1 MNNYKDIL
9 DAMQIYGKKLDAVH
23 VGWIDK
29 DGIEIKDFVRLVWW
43 NDLEV
48 VLIRQ
53 MAEREISRTIP
64 YSDIRSIHGVQLPS
78 RVFEHDEVE
87 IDVEVEDKDDT
98 LLNVHTEIIG
108 TDEDMIN
115 FSHVTEVLKRLMNV
129 YGFRSEND
137 RHTTLTENKKTLDW
151 YLRLQE
157 FIQIA
162 YDYKVGWKIAE
173 RMGIKENRA
182 IEWKRK
188 LVNTIRSFI
197 KNGRVNKNDKDVL
210 SVIYNKLKTNKTVI
224 SNDDKSVSII
234 NHSIKNTNEIS
245 LLRKLMFESEEAFKP
260 HASRLESYYKFVDM
274 KLEEEAIS
282 AINKVTGTPLRT
294 LYGWEAKTRN
304 NLIHF
309 NSICHDERLEK
320 ISKVFS

>member
-1 MNNYKDIL
+1 MTNYTDIL
-9 DAMQIYGKKLDAVH
+9 DAIQIYGDKLNAVH

-29 DGIEIKDFVRLVWW
+29 DGIQIKDFVRLIFH
-43 NDLEV
+43 NDLYV
-48 VLIRQ
+48 IFGRQ
-53 MAEREISRTIP
+53 MEEREETYKVD
-64 YSDIRSIHGVQLPS
+64 YSDIRSIHGMKVHT
-78 RVFEHDEVE
+78 RKFEHDEVE
-87 IDVEVEDKDDT
+87 VEVEDKVDT
-98 LLNVHTEIIG
+98 LLTVHKEIIG

-115 FSHVTEVLKRLMNV
+115 FSHVTDVLKRLMNV

-182 IEWKRK
+182 IEWKRRI
-188 LVNTIRSFI
+188 VNTIRSFI
-197 KNGRVNKNDKDVL
+197 KHGRVNKNDKDVL
-210 SVIYNKLKTNKTVI
+210 NVIYNKLKTNKTVNT
-224 SNDDKSVSII
+224 NDNKSVSII

-245 LLRKLMFESEEAFKP
+245 LLRKLMFESEEAFRP
-260 HASRLESYYKFVDM
+260 HSSKLESYYKFVDM
-274 KLEEEAIS
+274 MLEEEAIS

-309 NSICHDERLEK
+309 NSICHDVRLDK

>member
-1 MNNYKDIL
+1 MNNYTDIL

-29 DGIEIKDFVRLVWW
+29 DGIEIKDFVRLIFH
-43 NDLEV
+43 NDLYV
-48 VLIRQ
+48 IFGRQ
-53 MAEREISRTIP
+53 MEEREETYKVD
-64 YSDIRSIHGVQLPS
+64 YSDIRSIHGMKVHT
-78 RVFEHDEVE
+78 RKFEHNKVEDEV
-87 IDVEVEDKDDT
+87 DT
-98 LLNVHTEIIG
+98 LLNVQKEIIG

-115 FSHVTEVLKRLMNV
+115 FSHVTEVLKRLMNA

-188 LVNTIRSFI
+188 IVNTIRSFI

-210 SVIYNKLKTNKTVI
+210 NVIYNKLKTNKTVI
-224 SNDDKSVSII
+224 SNTKSVSII

-294 LYGWEAKTRN
+294 LYGWEAKTKN

-309 NSICHDERLEK
+309 NSICHDVRLEK

>member
-1 MNNYKDIL
+1 MNNYREIL
-9 DAMQIYGKKLDAVH
+9 DAIQIYCDKLDTVH

-29 DGIEIKDFVRLVWW
+29 DGIQIKDFVRLIFH
-43 NDLEV
+43 NDLYV
-48 VLIRQ
+48 IFGRQ
-53 MAEREISRTIP
+53 MEEREETYKVD
-64 YSDIRSIHGVQLPS
+64 YSDIRSIHGVQIQN

-87 IDVEVEDKDDT
+87 DKVDT
-98 LLNVHTEIIG
+98 LLNVHKEIIG

-137 RHTTLTENKKTLDW
+137 RPTTLTENKKTLDW

-197 KNGRVNKNDKDVL
+197 KNG
-210 SVIYNKLKTNKTVI
+210 
-224 SNDDKSVSII
+224 
-234 NHSIKNTNEIS
+234 
-245 LLRKLMFESEEAFKP
+245 
-260 HASRLESYYKFVDM
+260 
-274 KLEEEAIS
+274 
-282 AINKVTGTPLRT
+282 
-294 LYGWEAKTRN
+294 
-304 NLIHF
+304 
-309 NSICHDERLEK
+309 
-320 ISKVFS
+320 